1 MADYE
6 AGLVGPMPYWA
17 RIIMAAK
24 WLKVAPWELMK
35 QDEPDFWL
43 EAAGVLSSAESDAM
57 EAKRA
62 QNSK

>member
-1 MADYE
+1 
-6 AGLVGPMPYWA
+6 MPYWA

-43 EAAGVLSSAESDAM
+43 EAAGVLSSAEHDAM